1 MSTAISGSRSR
12 SGRLNGRVELPRRWF
27 WLMRGFRKYVDR
39 YLRKHFHGV
48 RLSKTST
55 PLTPLDG
62 PLLIV
67 LNHPGWWD
75 PLICIAISNQFAG
88 HDHFAAID
96 AEAVRRYAFFEK
108 LGFVGVDSRSLR
120 GAAEFLRTGATI
132 LSHANCAFWVTAQGR
147 FTDVR
152 ERPLAL
158 QSGVGHLA
166 ARMTGGAVL
175 PIALEYTFWTE
186 RTPEAL
192 ARIGEPL
199 RVEDHPGR
207 SGKEWT
213 ALIEEALTVNLDELN
228 AEAMSR
234 DPARFTDLMTGKA
247 GVGGVYDLWRRL
259 KAWVRGQKFDAA
271 HEPASQGL
279 PTNE

>member
-1 MSTAISGSRSR
+1 MSAIRERCSTSN
-12 SGRLNGRVELPRRWF
+12 RLSGRVELPSRWF

-55 PLTPLDG
+55 TIAILEG

-75 PLICIAISNQFAG
+75 PLICIAISNQFPG
-88 HDHFAAID
+88 RDHFAAID
-96 AEAVRRYAFFEK
+96 AEAVQRYSFFKK

-132 LSHANCAFWVTAQGR
+132 LAQANHTFWVTAQGR

-152 ERPLAL
+152 ERPLGL

-166 ARMTGGAVL
+166 ARMTHGTVL

-192 ARIGEPL
+192 ARIGQPL
-199 RVEDHPGR
+199 RAEDHPGL
-207 SGKEWT
+207 SGKDWT
-213 ALIEEALTVNLDELN
+213 ALIETALTENLDRLN

-234 DPARFTDLMTGKA
+234 DPSRFTDLVSGKA

-259 KAWVRGQKFDAA
+259 KNWVRGRSFNPA
-271 HEPASQGL
+271 HEASSESAQR
-279 PTNE
+279 